1 MPTRK
6 ENRMLIQ
13 LRNSP
18 AFNIKDGTFHTN
30 FFSSAGEECTKK
42 YKIHLDLGTPGH
54 FAFH

>member
-1 MPTRK
+1 MPTIK

-18 AFNIKDGTFHTN
+18 AFKIKDGTFHTH
-30 FFSSAGEECTKK
+30 FLSSEGEECTKQ
-42 YKIHLDLGTPGH
+42 YKIHLDLGTLGH